1 MNKKIILST
10 GMSNIKDIYN
20 ALRVLRKY
28 KQKKSK
34 ITLMHCTTNYPTSED
49 QVNIS
54 AITEIKKK
62 FKIDVGYSDHTIGN
76 EAACAAVAF
85 GARIFEK
92 HFTISKNMKGPD
104 HSASLE
110 LGELKNY
117 IKSIKKTEKMI
128 GNGKKALLKSEKKNF
143 KIVRKSIYANKKI
156 KIGEYFTEQNI
167 ITKRPLKN
175 SNPMNW
181 SKIIGSKSKRN
192 YKIDDEIKI

>member
-20 ALRVLRKY
+20 ALTILRKY

-49 QVNIS
+49 EVNIS
-54 AITEIKKK
+54 SITEIKKK

-92 HFTISKNMKGPD
+92 HFTISRKLDGPD

-110 LGELKNY
+110 PDELKNY

-128 GNGKKALLKSEKKNF
+128 GTGKKTLLESEKKNF

-156 KIGEYFTEQNI
+156 NIGEYFTEQNI
-167 ITKRPLKN
+167 ITKRPLKD
-175 SNPMNW
+175 SNPMKW